1 MIKQS
6 IEIYRGDTKT
16 LEVAIVDE
24 AGNPVDLTNATVE
37 LGFTDG
43 KDAMRYADVL
53 INNNVVIITFSHELT
68 KDITWTTGQYDLQ
81 VTRGAEVKTALRGN
95 LIITKDIT
103 P

>member
-6 IEIYRGDTKT
+6 IDIYRGDTKT

-24 AGNPVDLTNATVE
+24 AGNPVDLTNATVA

-43 KDAMRYADVL
+43 KDAVRYADVL
-53 INNNVVIITFSHELT
+53 INNNVATITFSHELT
-68 KDITWTTGQYDLQ
+68 KDIAWTTGQYDLQ
-81 VTRGAEVKTALRGN
+81 IKRDAEVKTVLRGN
-95 LIITKDIT
+95 LIVTKDIT